1 MINRM
6 HRIFGGPSM
15 RNTTD
20 VVALSDEQL
29 EIIMTAARR
38 SNRRTAAR
46 SWRPSPASWRPS
58 RASSVARIVRA
69 VQRDHY
75 DAPDLSHAYSS
86 IADPLLPCI
95 LDRHAADPSPDPHLR
110 RS

>member
-1 MINRM
+1 
-6 HRIFGGPSM
+6 M

-29 EIIMTAARR
+29 EIIMTAARPLEPAHR
-38 SNRRTAAR
+38 SAFLVAVARELAAIPR
-46 SWRPSPASWRPS
+46 EQRGAG
-58 RASSVARIVRA
+58 SVARIVRA